1 MNSPAIDIRSMRA
14 LALSASLLS
23 MTATGYAAEQGQARD
38 ASAPYP
44 AMAPLA
50 QYLAVDANAEI
61 TLARSAAPSA
71 VSHDATILVLGQHGY
86 ETAVKGTNGFVCI
99 VERSWMNRFDA
110 PDFWNPKTRSPVCLN
125 PQAARSVLAYD
136 YKRTELAFAGV
147 SQEQIEVRVKQA
159 IDSKEIPALELGAMS
174 YMMSKQGRLSDTLGH
189 WLPHLMFYSTKTD
202 GADWGANLAG
212 SPVMLDTR
220 LQKEPEPLN
229 TFLVAVGYWSDGTV
243 APKHDH

>member
-1 MNSPAIDIRSMRA
+1 MSSPVFEFRSMPA
-14 LALSASLLS
+14 LALSAAVLCI
-23 MTATGYAAEQGQARD
+23 TATGYAQVQARD

-44 AMAPLA
+44 TMAPIA
-50 QYLAVDANAEI
+50 QYMAVDANAEI
-61 TLARSAAPSA
+61 TLARSAAPAA
-71 VSHDATILVLGQHGY
+71 VSRDATVLVLGQHGY
-86 ETAVKGTNGFVCI
+86 ETGAKGTNGFVCI

-125 PQAARSVLAYD
+125 PQAARSVLPYD
-136 YKRTELAFAGV
+136 YKRTELVFAGV
-147 SQEQIEVRVKQA
+147 SKEQIKVRVKQA

-174 YMMSKQGRLSDTLGH
+174 YMMSKQGRLSDELGH
-189 WLPHLMFYSTKTD
+189 WQPHLMFYSTKTD
-202 GADWGANLAG
+202 GADWGANQAD

-229 TFLVAVGYWSDGTV
+229 TFLVPVGYWSDGTV